1 MTAAPALF
9 ALGLVVIL
17 IASLFVATP
26 LFRPVRPAAPDDDGS
41 ERARWERQ
49 KRQALAA
56 IREAEMDHRM
66 GKLSDEDFTTTDREL
81 RAQAVEILRELE
93 DVDAGT
99 EVRR

>member
-1 MTAAPALF
+1 MTAVPALF
-9 ALGLVVIL
+9 ALGLMVIL

-66 GKLSDEDFTTTDREL
+66 GKLSDEDLATQRGRFEE
-81 RAQAVEILRELE
+81 QALAALAALE
-93 DVDAGT
+93 KEG
-99 EVRR
+99 RG

>member
-1 MTAAPALF
+1 MMATPALF
-9 ALGLVVIL
+9 VLGLVVIL

-66 GKLSDEDFTTTDREL
+66 GKLSDEDLATQRGRCEE
-81 RAQAVEILRELE
+81 QALAALAALE
-93 DVDAGT
+93 KEG
-99 EVRR
+99 RG

>member
-1 MTAAPALF
+1 MAAAPALF

-66 GKLSDEDFTTTDREL
+66 GKLSDEDLATQRGRFEE
-81 RAQAVEILRELE
+81 QALAALAALE
-93 DVDAGT
+93 KEG
-99 EVRR
+99 RG

>member
-56 IREAEMDHRM
+56 IREAEMDHQM
-66 GKLSDEDFTTTDREL
+66 GKLSDEDLATQRGRFEE
-81 RAQAVEILRELE
+81 QALAALAALE
-93 DVDAGT
+93 KEG
-99 EVRR
+99 RG